1 VQADLLER
9 HGEYGVDALL
19 EGLVPMA
26 SGGTIFSV
34 LAAVHWRLGRRR
46 LAVADLVAA
55 LTLLGS
61 FGLYLHTTRRGKF
74 QVWAEILAGLH
85 LRGDERVLDMGCG
98 RGAVLA
104 MVAKLLSRGHA
115 VGVDLWT
122 SDQSGNRPEATQRNL
137 IMEGVADRCELRTGD
152 MLALPFDDNTFD
164 LVIGHAVI
172 HHIPDVELAFRE
184 MLRVLKPG
192 GRFVICGEPTR
203 YGDQV
208 ARRLSRFTWWATTNV
223 TKLPAL
229 SEWRRPQA
237 ELDESSRAAAL
248 EAVVDLH
255 TFDPD
260 TLARM
265 ASRAGAVDVRTVT
278 EELLAAWVGWPIR
291 TFEAAV
297 PEQKLG
303 FGWRMFAYKSWLQ
316 LSKVDKVLS
325 AVVPDELYY
334 NVSITGTAPSAQ

>member
-1 VQADLLER
+1 MQADLLER

-164 LVIGHAVI
+164 LVLSSIAIHNIEERDVFHHERRFRALDEAV
-172 HHIPDVELAFRE
+172 
-184 MLRVLKPG
+184 RVLKPG
-192 GRFVICGEPTR
+192 GRLVVADYWSTIYAR
-203 YGDQV
+203 YLRERGMLDVHQ
-208 ARRLSRFTWWATTNV
+208 
-223 TKLPAL
+223 
-229 SEWRRPQA
+229 RP
-237 ELDESSRAAAL
+237 L
-248 EAVVDLH
+248 
-255 TFDPD
+255 
-260 TLARM
+260 
-265 ASRAGAVDVRTVT
+265 
-278 EELLAAWVGWPIR
+278 
-291 TFEAAV
+291 
-297 PEQKLG
+297 
-303 FGWRMFAYKSWLQ
+303 GWRFAYLPGF
-316 LSKVDKVLS
+316 S
-325 AVVPDELYY
+325 AGLV
-334 NVSITGTAPSAQ
+334 TATKP